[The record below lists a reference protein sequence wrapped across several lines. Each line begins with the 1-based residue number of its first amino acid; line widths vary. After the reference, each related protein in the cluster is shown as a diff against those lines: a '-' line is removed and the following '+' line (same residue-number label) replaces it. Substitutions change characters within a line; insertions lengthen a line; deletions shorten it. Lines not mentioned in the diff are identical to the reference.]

1 MRVGKLSAAEMA
13 ERRQVMLQTAF
24 RLFSERNIE
33 SVSMADVAAET
44 SYNLRSFQ
52 RYFHSKNNLVIET
65 ATWVFD
71 SFVAQ
76 YRARRRRPVEETTA
90 AEDYEFFLDSFLDL
104 YRNHADILR
113 FNQFFNVYVRSE
125 KIDAGQLQPYG
136 GMIDAL
142 RERFRAV
149 YEKRDA
155 AHRLPGGGH
164 LLRDAAPDARRGDAL
179 RRGLGLRRGR
189 ESGAGASSAKADAA
203 AGVHDHRI
211 AITEHPLAKDV
222 LCYVLRSKT

>member
-1 MRVGKLSAAEMA
+1 MRVGKLIAAEMA

-76 YRARRRRPVEETTA
+76 YRARRRRPIEETTA

-104 YRNHADILR
+104 YRERGDLLR

-125 KIDAGQLQPYG
+125 KIDAGQMQPYG

-149 YEKRDA
+149 YEKGRQDGTLRTDYPEEVIFSA
-155 AHRLPGGGH
+155 TLH
-164 LLRDAAPDARRGDAL
+164 LMLAVVTRYAV
-179 RRGLGLRRGR
+179 GLVY
-189 ESGAGASSAKADAA
+189 D
-203 AGVHDHRI
+203 AGVDP
-211 AITEHPLAKDV
+211 EDELLAMKEM
-222 LCYVLRSKT
+222 LLARYTTTA